1 MKHSMVLNIIL
12 VVVTIIF
19 LPSIGTCDTGTYEI
33 EDYTVTMAPKQNG
46 SVEITYYQKWRVTG
60 GHIPWIT
67 VGMANPAFSLI
78 HERTGKNITG
88 IKAQNS
94 RSWSGVRI
102 TLDKDYRAGE
112 TFEVEFA
119 VLQNRLFYAHTE
131 GYRLHFIPGWY
142 DRAVIKR
149 MTIILNFFTRLEGV
163 SAKPKP
169 DLVESQSLSW
179 EKFELRKGFKYPIS
193 IVFPK
198 SLFPGKI
205 PIVSSKKASKS
216 GSIIPV
222 VIVFSL
228 LGFFIILI
236 IAAIAGSRKNEYGS
250 GGKIG
255 TGSTIGVPGR
265 SGCVVACACACVACA
280 CACACAGGGAAG
292 CDRKLT
298 FNCPLCQGCE
308 KEDCPIRHK

>member
-1 MKHSMVLNIIL
+1 MKRSMVLNIIL
-12 VVVTIIF
+12 VVLTIIF

-33 EDYTVTMAPKQNG
+33 EDYTVTMTPKQNG
-46 SVEITYYQKWRVTG
+46 SVKITYYQKWRVTG

-67 VGMANPAFSLI
+67 VGMANSAFSLI
-78 HERTGKNITG
+78 HSETGKNIVR
-88 IKAQNS
+88 IKPQNS

-102 TLDKDYRAGE
+102 TLDKDYQTGE
-112 TFEVEFA
+112 NFEVKFA
-119 VLQNRLFYAHTE
+119 VLQNRLFYAHTG
-131 GYRLHFIPGWY
+131 GYHLHFTPGWY

-149 MTIILNFFTRLEGV
+149 MAVTLNFFTRLEGV

-169 DLVESQSLSW
+169 DMVELQSFSW
-179 EKFELRKGFKYPIS
+179 EKFGLRKGFKFPIS

-205 PIVSSKKASKS
+205 PIASSKKVSKNVS
-216 GSIIPV
+216 AVPMI
-222 VIVFSL
+222 IVFSL
-228 LGFFIILI
+228 LAIFIVLIIL
-236 IAAIAGSRKNEYGS
+236 AIAGSRKNKYGS

-255 TGSTIGVPGR
+255 TGGTVGIPGR

-298 FNCPLCQGCE
+298 FNCPLCQECE
-308 KEDCPIRHK
+308 REDCPIRHK